1 MTKPLASIQ
10 ELENDDEDLYLI
22 NLIDRYAARP
32 DQLEN
37 ICLAEFAAN
46 YDNKYSKT
54 VDEEND
60 HTPNPLQQE
69 KVRQRRTINLKN
81 GLGKMQKQ

>member
-46 YDNKYSKT
+46 YDIKYSQT
-54 VDEEND
+54 SDEEND
-60 HTPNPLQQE
+60 HTLLTHYN
-69 KVRQRRTINLKN
+69 KKK
-81 GLGKMQKQ
+81 LGKQEQLI